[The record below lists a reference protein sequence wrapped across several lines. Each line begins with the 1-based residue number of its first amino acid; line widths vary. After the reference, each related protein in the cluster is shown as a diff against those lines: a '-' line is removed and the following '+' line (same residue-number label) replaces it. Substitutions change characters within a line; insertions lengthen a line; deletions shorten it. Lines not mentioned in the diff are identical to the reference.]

1 MTSQSPWSIKGI
13 DPEAREAAKMAA
25 RKAGMT
31 LGGWLTRTILSV
43 AAHELKRGGGSKKTP
58 PPEWAEGNGPDLS
71 PPSPPALTEE
81 AILKSIQQLIQ
92 RVEHIEQ
99 VTQETIAPIS
109 EKVEQLSQRVQE
121 VNEKTGINSGPME
134 RALQRLTER
143 MDQVEVGGGT
153 SAPSEAEAPR
163 QRPRRSRLARM
174 FNLP

>member
-13 DPEAREAAKMAA
+13 EPEAREAAKMAA

-43 AAHELKRGGGSKKTP
+43 AAHELKRNTAGKP
-58 PPEWAEGNGPDLS
+58 PPEWEEGAGPDLS

-109 EKVEQLSQRVQE
+109 EKVEQLAERVKE
-121 VNEKTGINSGPME
+121 VNEKTGISAGPLE

-143 MDQVEVGGGT
+143 MDTMEVGDA
-153 SAPSEAEAPR
+153 APEQER
-163 QRPRRSRLARM
+163 EKRPRPQRSRFARM